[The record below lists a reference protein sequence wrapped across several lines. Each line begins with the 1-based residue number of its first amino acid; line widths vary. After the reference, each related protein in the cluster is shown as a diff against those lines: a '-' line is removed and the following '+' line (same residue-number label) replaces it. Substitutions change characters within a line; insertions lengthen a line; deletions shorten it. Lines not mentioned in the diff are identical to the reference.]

1 MCVCVCEDVQHLKIL
16 CPSVLLSVSHV
27 CVFKCVCMWVCM
39 CTCVCMC
46 VCIYVCVCAYVCV
59 HQGASE
65 ASGYGVRINVLCP
78 GFAQTDILTSLNSKE
93 RSGQFSHL
101 RHATET
107 LLQQHGVL
115 E

>member
-1 MCVCVCEDVQHLKIL
+1 MAAPIYTATKHGVVGFSRAIAVSVLCVCVCEDVQHLKIL

-46 VCIYVCVCAYVCV
+46 VCIHVCVCAYVCV

-65 ASGYGVRINVLCP
+65 ASGDRKSVV
-78 GFAQTDILTSLNSKE
+78 
-93 RSGQFSHL
+93 
-101 RHATET
+101 
-107 LLQQHGVL
+107 
-115 E
+115 